1 MYKSGAI
8 GSFIIFILSVFV
20 YFISS
25 FLPFNLYDFYFYTDN
40 KELFNKLNSKY
51 SELIK
56 SYSNNKY
63 GKYLSL
69 NYSQDKGAII
79 VKEDKSK
86 IVLAVFEKDYNFL
99 TKKLGYELKKQGYSF
114 NIIQL
119 SDGSYMLYLNKIY
132 LSIKPLEDIFKITDS
147 IRDYL
152 SKDDVKG
159 LANYLSGYIDSKYVK
174 EIIDIQQRMFSKGFI
189 FILDYYKQSYKRDIY
204 TIKIFNIPYI
214 SDNSEIIANI
224 NEIYT
229 NALKNIKPFYYKS
242 ELKIKV
248 SNLNVLEKN
257 KEKAHNKDN
266 NKEKSNNKEKG
277 NK

>member
-8 GSFIIFILSVFV
+8 GSFIIFILSIFV

-63 GKYLSL
+63 GKYLYLS
-69 NYSQDKGAII
+69 YSQDKGAII

-86 IVLAVFEKDYNFL
+86 IVLSVFEKDYDFL
-99 TKKLGYELKKQGYSF
+99 VKKLGSELKKQGYSF

-132 LSIKPLEDIFKITDS
+132 PSIKPLEDIFKITDS

-159 LANYLSGYIDSKYVK
+159 LANYLSRYIDSKYVK

-189 FILDYYKQSYKRDIY
+189 FFLDHYKQSYKRDIY

-214 SDNSEIIANI
+214 TDDPKIIANI

-257 KEKAHNKDN
+257 KKTNSKEN
-266 NKEKSNNKEKG
+266 NERK
-277 NK
+277 

>member
-1 MYKSGAI
+1 MYKNAAL
-8 GSFIIFILSVFV
+8 GSFVIFVLSVFV

-25 FLPFNLYDFYFYTDN
+25 FLPLNLYDFYFYTDN

-69 NYSQDKGAII
+69 SYSQDKGAII

-86 IVLAVFEKDYNFL
+86 IVLAVFEKDYDFL
-99 TKKLGYELKKQGYSF
+99 AKKLGSELKKQNYSF

-119 SDGSYMLYLNKIY
+119 SDGSYMLYLNKFY
-132 LSIKPLEDIFKITDS
+132 PSIKPLEDIFKITDN

-152 SKDDVKG
+152 SKDNVKG

-174 EIIDIQQRMFSKGFI
+174 EIIDIQQKMYSKGFI

-248 SNLNVLEKN
+248 SNLRVLEKN
-257 KEKAHNKDN
+257 EKTNTKEN
-266 NKEKSNNKEKG
+266 NERK
-277 NK
+277 

>member
-1 MYKSGAI
+1 MYKSAAI
-8 GSFIIFILSVFV
+8 GSFIIFILAVFG

-63 GKYLSL
+63 GKYLILS
-69 NYSQDKGAII
+69 YSQDKNAII

-86 IVLAVFEKDYNFL
+86 IVLAVFEKDYDFL
-99 TKKLGYELKKQGYSF
+99 AKKLGSELKKQNYSF

-119 SDGSYMLYLNKIY
+119 SDGSYMLYLNKTY
-132 LSIKPLEDIFKITDS
+132 PSIKPLEDIFKITDS

-152 SKDDVKG
+152 TKDNIKG
-159 LANYLSGYIDSKYVK
+159 LANYLSEYIDSKYVK

-189 FILDYYKQSYKRDIY
+189 FILDYYKQSYKKDIY

-229 NALKNIKPFYYKS
+229 NALENIKPFYYKS

-257 KEKAHNKDN
+257 KEKSNK
-266 NKEKSNNKEKG
+266 
-277 NK
+277 

>member
-1 MYKSGAI
+1 MHKSGAI

-51 SELIK
+51 LELIK

-63 GKYLSL
+63 GKYLTLS
-69 NYSQDKGAII
+69 YSQDKGAII

-86 IVLAVFEKDYNFL
+86 IVLAVFEKDYDFL

-119 SDGSYMLYLNKIY
+119 SDGSYMLYLNKLY
-132 LSIKPLEDIFKITDS
+132 PSIKSLEDIFKITDS

-152 SKDDVKG
+152 TKDDVKG

-204 TIKIFNIPYI
+204 TIKIFNIHYI
-214 SDNSEIIANI
+214 SDNS
-224 NEIYT
+224 
-229 NALKNIKPFYYKS
+229 LKNIKPFYYKS

-257 KEKAHNKDN
+257 KEKAN
-266 NKEKSNNKEKG
+266 NKEKNNNKEKG

>member
-1 MYKSGAI
+1 MYKSGI
-8 GSFIIFILSVFV
+8 VGSFIIFVLSVFV

-25 FLPFNLYDFYFYTDN
+25 FLPLNLYDFYFYTDN

-56 SYSNNKY
+56 SYSNSKY
-63 GKYLSL
+63 GKYLYLS
-69 NYSQDKGAII
+69 YSQDKGAII

-86 IVLAVFEKDYNFL
+86 IVLAVFEKDYDFL
-99 TKKLGYELKKQGYSF
+99 AKKLGSELKKQNYSF

-132 LSIKPLEDIFKITDS
+132 PSIKPLEDIFKITDS

-152 SKDDVKG
+152 NKDDVKG
-159 LANYLSGYIDSKYVK
+159 LANYLSEYIDSKYVR
-174 EIIDIQQRMFSKGFI
+174 EIIDIQQRMFSKGFL
-189 FILDYYKQSYKRDIY
+189 FFLDHYKQSYKRDIY

-214 SDNSEIIANI
+214 SDNSEIISNI

-229 NALKNIKPFYYKS
+229 NALENIKPFYYKS

-257 KEKAHNKDN
+257 KK
-266 NKEKSNNKEKG
+266 KG